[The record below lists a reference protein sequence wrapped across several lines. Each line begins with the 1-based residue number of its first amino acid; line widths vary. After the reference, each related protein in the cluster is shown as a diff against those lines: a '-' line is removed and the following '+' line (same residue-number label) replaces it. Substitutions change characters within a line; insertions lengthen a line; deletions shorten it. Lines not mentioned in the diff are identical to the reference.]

1 MPQQASFPKKVIK
14 RELAEKVPMKILK
27 QKCKEFKKF
36 ERGADFYDMAM
47 QIVDKFPLQACIII
61 LATWNMGR
69 FRFVV
74 KNRQN
79 LIKLKNAIEKCKPL
93 FEKIKHEN
101 FQNVN
106 FDSIKD
112 TVAEIYSTLS
122 KIKGVEYTGAS
133 KIMHL
138 FNPNLFV
145 MWDSYIRNYY
155 RFKGD
160 AQSYINFQK
169 LMQKKFGTIKWN
181 KTGKTLAKAI
191 DEYNYITITFP
202 QLEKQ
207 RKKRHRKVKG
217 LK

>member
-1 MPQQASFPKKVIK
+1 MSQQASFPKNYKK
-14 RELAEKVPMKILK
+14 ELEEEVSVEILK
-27 QKCKEFKKF
+27 QKCEEFKRI
-36 ERGADFYDMAM
+36 ERGDAFYDMAM

-61 LATWNMGR
+61 LATWNIRR

-74 KNRQN
+74 KSRQN
-79 LIKLKNAIEKCKPL
+79 LIKLKNAIDKCKPL
-93 FEKIKHEN
+93 FEKIKYEN

-169 LMQKKFGTIKWN
+169 RMQKKFGTIKWN
-181 KTGKTLAKAI
+181 ETGKTLAKAI
-191 DEYNYITITFP
+191 DEYNYITITFSR
-202 QLEKQ
+202 LEKQ
-207 RKKRHRKVKG
+207 RKKRHSKVKG

>member
-1 MPQQASFPKKVIK
+1 MSQQASFPKNYKK
-14 RELAEKVPMKILK
+14 ELEEEVSVEILK
-27 QKCKEFKKF
+27 QKCEEFKRI
-36 ERGADFYDMAM
+36 ERGDAFYDMAM

-61 LATWNMGR
+61 LATWNIRR

-74 KNRQN
+74 KSRQN
-79 LIKLKNAIEKCKPL
+79 LIKLKNAIDKCKPL
-93 FEKIKHEN
+93 FEKIKYEN

-169 LMQKKFGTIKWN
+169 RMQKKFGTIKWN
-181 KTGKTLAKAI
+181 ETGKTLAKAI

-207 RKKRHRKVKG
+207 RKRHSKVKG

>member
-1 MPQQASFPKKVIK
+1 MSQQASFPKNFKK
-14 RELAEKVPMKILK
+14 ELEEEVSVEILK
-27 QKCKEFKKF
+27 QKCEEFKRI
-36 ERGADFYDMAM
+36 ERGDAFYDMAM

-69 FRFVV
+69 FRFV
-74 KNRQN
+74 KSRQN

-112 TVAEIYSTLS
+112 IVAEIYSTLS

-181 KTGKTLAKAI
+181 ETGKTLAKAI

-202 QLEKQ
+202 QLKKQ
-207 RKKRHRKVKG
+207 RERRSKGKR

>member
-1 MPQQASFPKKVIK
+1 
-14 RELAEKVPMKILK
+14 MKILK
-27 QKCKEFKKF
+27 QKCKEFKRI

-61 LATWNMGR
+61 LATWNIRR

-74 KNRQN
+74 KNCQS
-79 LIKLKNAIEKCKPL
+79 LIELKNAIDKCKPL
-93 FEKIKHEN
+93 FEKIKYEN

-155 RFKGD
+155 RFKDD

-169 LMQKKFGTIKWN
+169 LMQKKFGAIKWN
-181 KTGKTLAKAI
+181 ETGKTLAKVI

-202 QLEKQ
+202 RLKKQ
-207 RKKRHRKVKG
+207 KERQSKGKR